1 MYQEAR
7 DVSEGGGCRH
17 EDGHRPVTPVTHAVI
32 EVPAGGEGAGLRPP
46 PAGNQDGSSLGPGPG
61 TCPLPEDS
69 TLPLVISQACSGLV
83 VGTWACQGHKE
94 EDKSP
99 QTRQSHCA
107 DRGRCFLQGAS
118 ALCLSICTNSKV
130 GSCCLRRSGQSLGWG
145 GRCTQIQI
153 PTLGGGDP
161 VQVTVLRCHRL

>member
-1 MYQEAR
+1 MGQKQSDLLNLEGTKAQRCSSPRGPGKSHFRTAWAPPSASMGQASLHESRATCPLRQRHYQEAR

-61 TCPLPEDS
+61 PCPLRKDI
-69 TLPLVISQACSGLV
+69 TVPLVISQACSGLV

-99 QTRQSHCA
+99 
-107 DRGRCFLQGAS
+107 
-118 ALCLSICTNSKV
+118 
-130 GSCCLRRSGQSLGWG
+130 
-145 GRCTQIQI
+145 
-153 PTLGGGDP
+153 
-161 VQVTVLRCHRL
+161 

>member
-61 TCPLPEDS
+61 TCPLRKDI
-69 TLPLVISQACSGLV
+69 TVPLVISQACSGLRWAPGHAKGTKKKTNPHRPNNSTAQTVADTSSSGLSPCVYLFVQTAKLAPAAYGV
-83 VGTWACQGHKE
+83 VVRVWAGE
-94 EDKSP
+94 GGARRFKSP
-99 QTRQSHCA
+99 
-107 DRGRCFLQGAS
+107 F
-118 ALCLSICTNSKV
+118 
-130 GSCCLRRSGQSLGWG
+130 
-145 GRCTQIQI
+145 
-153 PTLGGGDP
+153 
-161 VQVTVLRCHRL
+161 